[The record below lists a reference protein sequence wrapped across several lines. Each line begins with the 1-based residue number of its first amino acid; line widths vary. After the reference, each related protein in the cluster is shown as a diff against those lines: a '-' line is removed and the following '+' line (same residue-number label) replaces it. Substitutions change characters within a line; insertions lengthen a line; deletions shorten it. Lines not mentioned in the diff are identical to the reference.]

1 MSTSKS
7 ARLVCSISA
16 FEKSY
21 LNVYQI
27 LLHYLNLLNNRTY
40 PRFRTV
46 TSEKKCQIS
55 TKVIA
60 EVIVSTNEI
69 GISIINSVKSY
80 KVVKIDK
87 TKIITILIAFKI
99 IKAIISFLRNGPIKL
114 TIIPIIIRTTP

>member
-1 MSTSKS
+1 M
-7 ARLVCSISA
+7 
-16 FEKSY
+16 
-21 LNVYQI
+21 
-27 LLHYLNLLNNRTY
+27 
-40 PRFRTV
+40 P
-46 TSEKKCQIS
+46 IS

-99 IKAIISFLRNGPIKL
+99 IKAIISFF
-114 TIIPIIIRTTP
+114 